1 MNAKQI
7 KAYFEN
13 PEKMNSSI
21 LISLQQAVKDFPY
34 AAALHVLYMKA
45 LKNEDSYQL
54 PAQVKRTAITVP
66 DPSLIKSFYDSSYNH
81 ELPAIEF
88 DIDALNAQAKIKIK
102 NKKTTSKDLK
112 KTLETVWDKTAHE
125 VVSKKDEKVEPIANK
140 VSKPT
145 TVTREPDNFNHL
157 PENVRNAILRSKK
170 LNNSTSEEST
180 EVIKVPAQKKRI
192 SSQKKQVTI
201 KADENLTT
209 DKSNQQKKHKPR
221 RVKST
226 REASDFN
233 ATKVKDNVR
242 IMPFS
247 EKASFLEWLNADYYV
262 EVKKVNSSQEFAK
275 IEVVRQEDEFG
286 EGEVH
291 RIIKKL
297 PKFEPTISDGKIN
310 VFNLE
315 ADEEGRF
322 VTETLAEIYFNQRVY
337 DKAIKA
343 YEILSLKYP
352 EKSSFFAHRI
362 KAIKKEKNS

>member
-13 PEKMNSSI
+13 PDKMNASV

-34 AAALHVLYMKA
+34 AAALHILYMKA

-66 DPSLIKSFYDSSYNH
+66 DASLLKSFYDSSYND
-81 ELPAIEF
+81 ELPAIAF
-88 DIDALNAQAKIKIK
+88 DIDALKAQAKNKIK
-102 NKKTTSKDLK
+102 NKKTTSKDSK
-112 KTLETVWDKTAHE
+112 KTLEIIEDNTTYE
-125 VVSKKDEKVEPIANK
+125 VESKKDEKVEPILNK
-140 VSKPT
+140 VSKPSPSK
-145 TVTREPDNFNHL
+145 REPGNFNHL

-170 LNNSTSEEST
+170 LNNSASDKSLEA
-180 EVIKVPAQKKRI
+180 IKVPAQKK
-192 SSQKKQVTI
+192 SLTI
-201 KADENLTT
+201 NSDENLTT

-226 REASDFN
+226 REALDQ
-233 ATKVKDNVR
+233 KGVKEKDDLR

-247 EKASFLEWLNADYYV
+247 EKASFLEWLNADYYA

-275 IEVVRQEDEFG
+275 FEVIQEEQESG
-286 EGEVH
+286 VGEVR

-297 PKFEPTISDGKIN
+297 PKFESTASDGKIN

-315 ADEEGRF
+315 ADEQGRF
-322 VTETLAEIYFNQRVY
+322 VTETLAEIYFNQRVF

-362 KAIKKEKNS
+362 RAIKKERNS